1 MSAAVSIRN
10 SFTKGEESKSG
21 KELNRI
27 SRNKNNR
34 NQTKWAGLTVK
45 QTQLERELSG
55 LTASLV
61 EIFQSTAESR

>member
-1 MSAAVSIRN
+1 MQ
-10 SFTKGEESKSG
+10 KKEEEVLKLITMKTPTG
-21 KELNRI
+21 I

-55 LTASLV
+55 LKASLV